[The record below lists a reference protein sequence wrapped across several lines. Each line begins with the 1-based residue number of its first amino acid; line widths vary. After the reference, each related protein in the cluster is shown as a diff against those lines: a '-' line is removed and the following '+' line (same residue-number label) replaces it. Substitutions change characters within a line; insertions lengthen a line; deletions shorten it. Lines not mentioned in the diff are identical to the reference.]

1 MAVCSV
7 QNVTQSYGGHA
18 ILSGVSCE
26 MKQGE
31 RIGLIGRNGEGKTT
45 LLKLMSGQVKP
56 DEGLVTWKKGISAGL
71 LEQSAAH
78 AGDQTVKE
86 LLFDVFASLWNVQN
100 QLSAI
105 ERRLAEEQDAE
116 TLERLLERY
125 GALQDEFQQKGGYEV
140 SSQIERVAAGLKI
153 SRLLDAKWRDVSGG
167 ERTKVGLAR
176 LLLSSPDLL
185 LLDEPTNHLDL
196 DAIEWLT
203 TFVKQYKGSAVIVSH
218 DRYFLD
224 DVATSNFE
232 IDQGELHVYQ
242 GNYSG
247 YTIEREERLIRE
259 FQHYQDQQKKIK
271 KMKETITRLKEWA
284 NRANPPNEGLHRRA
298 KSMEKA
304 LARIDVLKKP
314 ALDRK
319 KIDLAFKMDERSGK
333 DVVKLEDVK
342 KRFGK
347 RELFSGLHM
356 HVRFQE
362 RIAIVGENGSG
373 KTTLLSIISGT
384 ASADSGQVQLGSN
397 LSVAH
402 LTQHVSEMNAK
413 QSVLAEFRDQVTA
426 TEGEARMMLAKFL
439 FYGHSVFKKV
449 KDLSGGERM
458 RLRLAQ
464 LVHQHHNVLILDEP
478 TNHLDI
484 ESKEVLEEALARFQ
498 GTIIAVSHDRYFLDR
513 MFNVTYWL
521 SGGRLTRYEGNYTF
535 AREKRR
541 NEGEG

>member
-71 LEQSAAH
+71 LKQSAAH
-78 AGDQTVKE
+78 AGEQTVKE
-86 LLFDVFASLWNVQN
+86 LLFDVFASLWNIQN

-125 GALQDEFQQKGGYEV
+125 GALQDEFQQKGGYEI

-196 DAIEWLT
+196 DAVEWLT
-203 TFVKQYKGSAVIVSH
+203 TFVKQYKGTAVIVSH

-224 DVATSNFE
+224 DVATSIFE

-271 KMKETITRLKEWA
+271 KMKETIKRLKEWA
-284 NRANPPNEGLHRRA
+284 NRANPSNEGLHRRA

-319 KIDLAFKMDERSGK
+319 KIDLAFKMNDRSGK
-333 DVVKLEDVK
+333 DVVKLENVK

-356 HVRFQE
+356 HVRFQD
-362 RIAIVGENGSG
+362 RVAIVGENGSG

-384 ASADSGQVQLGSN
+384 APADSGEVQLGSS

-402 LTQHVSEMNAK
+402 LTQHVSEMNEEH
-413 QSVLAEFRDQVTA
+413 SVLAEFRDQVTA

>member
-203 TFVKQYKGSAVIVSH
+203 TFVKQYKGTAVIVSH

-224 DVATSNFE
+224 DVATSIFE

-402 LTQHVSEMNAK
+402 LTQHVPEMNEK

>member
-18 ILSGVSCE
+18 VLSGVSCE
-26 MKQGE
+26 IKQGE

-45 LLKLMSGQVKP
+45 LLRLMSGQVKP

-71 LEQSAAH
+71 LKQSAAH
-78 AGDQTVKE
+78 AGEQTVKE
-86 LLFDVFASLWNVQN
+86 LLFDVFASLWNIQN

-125 GALQDEFQQKGGYEV
+125 GALQDEFQQKGGYEI

-196 DAIEWLT
+196 DAVEWLT
-203 TFVKQYKGSAVIVSH
+203 TFVKQYKGTAVIVSH

-224 DVATSNFE
+224 DVATSIFE

-242 GNYSG
+242 GDYSG

-271 KMKETITRLKEWA
+271 KMKETIKRLKEWA
-284 NRANPPNEGLHRRA
+284 NRANPSNEGLHRRA

-319 KIDLAFKMDERSGK
+319 KIDLAFKMNDRSGK
-333 DVVKLEDVK
+333 DVVKLENVK

-356 HVRFQE
+356 HVRFQD
-362 RIAIVGENGSG
+362 RVAIVGENGSG

-384 ASADSGQVQLGSN
+384 APADSGEVQLGSS

-402 LTQHVSEMNAK
+402 LTQHVSEMNEEH
-413 QSVLAEFRDQVTA
+413 SVLAEFRDQVTA